1 MQVVV
6 RLSREIPTMEQI
18 FMRNSFVL
26 IVSAIIILRKKGSL
40 FGPAK
45 YQPYL
50 FGRSF
55 FGFLGLIT
63 LFYASSH
70 AAQGDV
76 TILNKTSPIWV
87 TILAVIFMKEK
98 LPKIQIPALALSM
111 VGAFIVFRP
120 SFESNPFPLVVAFLS
135 AVTSGVAYTFLSFFK
150 GKVDGLT
157 VMMHFSTFSAI
168 ASIPFML
175 KDFVVPSFKQAVLLL
190 LLGVFGSLGQAF
202 GRAGFSTPPPFLPC
216 CSPLTMLRFLG
227 AAHVEAY
234 RNVPLLVLLLA
245 IYLVVTELLPGVR
258 QAWHVGNW
266 IYLSKTGLLYAAPLM
281 GFKAVLCGLGVGL
294 LGAWAGYK
302 TALRRTTGLFA
313 GLIGLAAFAVT
324 YALVWVLCGVVG
336 GWDVPVATRFSMRGG
351 SQLTPEFLTIWLG
364 LTMFTSAAIA
374 EIVRAG
380 VQAVRPGQWHA
391 AYALGLTRGQT
402 VSYVVF
408 PQAMRLAIPPLA
420 SQYMNLTKNSSL
432 AVMVGYPDIVNI
444 GNTAINV
451 SAQALE
457 VIAIIMAVYLTINLV
472 IAMIKI
478 GRAHV

>member
-1 MQVVV
+1 MTQRQKGALYMILSALCFASMQVVV

-190 LLGVFGSLGQAF
+190 LIGVFGSLGQAF
-202 GRAGFSTPPPFLPC
+202 IVFRPSFESNPFPLVVAFLSAVTSGVAYTFLSFFKGKVDGLTVMMHFSTFSAIASIPF
-216 CSPLTMLRFLG
+216 MLKDF
-227 AAHVEAY
+227 V
-234 RNVPLLVLLLA
+234 VPSFKQAVLLL
-245 IYLVVTELLPGVR
+245 
-258 QAWHVGNW
+258 
-266 IYLSKTGLLYAAPLM
+266 
-281 GFKAVLCGLGVGL
+281 
-294 LGAWAGYK
+294 
-302 TALRRTTGLFA
+302 
-313 GLIGLAAFAVT
+313 LIGVFGSLGQAFIT
-324 YALVWVLCGVVG
+324 YAYRFAPASEISIYNYSGII
-336 GWDVPVATRFSMRGG
+336 FSM
-351 SQLTPEFLTIWLG
+351 ILG
-364 LTMFTSAAIA
+364 FFILGEPVKFTSVIGGALVAA
-374 EIVRAG
+374 
-380 VQAVRPGQWHA
+380 
-391 AYALGLTRGQT
+391 
-402 VSYVVF
+402 
-408 PQAMRLAIPPLA
+408 A
-420 SQYMNLTKNSSL
+420 S
-432 AVMVGYPDIVNI
+432 VMVY
-444 GNTAINV
+444 
-451 SAQALE
+451 
-457 VIAIIMAVYLTINLV
+457 VYNNRSNKKAGDETT
-472 IAMIKI
+472 K
-478 GRAHV
+478 

>member
-111 VGAFIVFRP
+111 AGAFIVFRP

-175 KDFVVPSFKQAVLLL
+175 KDFVIPSFKQAVLLL
-190 LLGVFGSLGQAF
+190 LIGVFGSLGQAF
-202 GRAGFSTPPPFLPC
+202 ITY
-216 CSPLTMLRFLG
+216 
-227 AAHVEAY
+227 AY
-234 RNVPLLVLLLA
+234 RFAPA
-245 IYLVVTELLPGVR
+245 SEISIYNYSGIIFSMIL
-258 QAWHVGNW
+258 
-266 IYLSKTGLLYAAPLM
+266 
-281 GFKAVLCGLGVGL
+281 GFFILGEPV
-294 LGAWAGYK
+294 K
-302 TALRRTTGLFA
+302 FTSV
-313 GLIGLAAFAVT
+313 IGG
-324 YALVWVLCGVVG
+324 ALV
-336 GWDVPVATRFSMRGG
+336 
-351 SQLTPEFLTIWLG
+351 
-364 LTMFTSAAIA
+364 AA
-374 EIVRAG
+374 
-380 VQAVRPGQWHA
+380 
-391 AYALGLTRGQT
+391 
-402 VSYVVF
+402 
-408 PQAMRLAIPPLA
+408 A
-420 SQYMNLTKNSSL
+420 S
-432 AVMVGYPDIVNI
+432 VMVY
-444 GNTAINV
+444 
-451 SAQALE
+451 
-457 VIAIIMAVYLTINLV
+457 VYNNRSNKKAGDETT
-472 IAMIKI
+472 K
-478 GRAHV
+478 